1 MGYLGKQA
9 SKEIQYQPVII
20 ISGKRVP
27 PIENE
32 QRFNYLEKQF
42 NFGMVRESIKVKLFC
57 EIEEY
62 LKKID
67 LFRKYGLFKTVFTQR
82 FGNDFLFTMSLKL

>member
-32 QRFNYLEKQF
+32 QGFNYLEKQF
-42 NFGMVRESIKVKLFC
+42 NFGMVRESIEVKH
-57 EIEEY
+57 
-62 LKKID
+62 
-67 LFRKYGLFKTVFTQR
+67 R
-82 FGNDFLFTMSLKL
+82 